1 MLRDLHPPTHLETV
15 WPIYRPIVVAPAPVL
30 PRPQVDPNW
39 TISQIPVD
47 GWISI
52 QDLATKTGMRMTTVS
67 QQVYRAYDRGEL
79 ERESLPPMRRR
90 GRIGHR
96 YRRKP

>member
-15 WPIYRPIVVAPAPVL
+15 WPVYAPVVIVPAPQKQ
-30 PRPQVDPNW
+30 RPVVDPHW

-47 GWISI
+47 GWISV
-52 QDLATKTGMRMTTVS
+52 QDLARLTGVRVETVS

-79 ERESLPPMRRR
+79 ERESLPPTRRR